1 MRNIYT
7 NYTRTCLMRY
17 MTIYYFITLNT
28 LPLTLN
34 GVVGYGERN
43 KSNSLLLI
51 EADEF

>member
-1 MRNIYT
+1 
-7 NYTRTCLMRY
+7 MRY